1 VAGLK
6 RSLAVDLGGLP
17 LATPVVIASGCG
29 GEGRELAGLTDV
41 RKVGAIVTRIV
52 TIAPRKGS
60 PTPRI
65 SESASGVVWSTGLQN
80 PGIES
85 FVEDELP
92 RMVSLGA
99 PVIVSIAGET
109 LEEFVRLASLLQA
122 RPGVVAIE
130 TQLSG
135 PDVGL
140 HRAVLGVQPERASEI
155 VGAVARMSM
164 IPVFAKL
171 PPFATEIVEV
181 AHACVRAGATG
192 VTLVDA
198 VPALA
203 VDAVRFRPELGAVTG
218 WLSGPAIRPI
228 ALRAIHEVAQAMPE
242 VPIMGCG
249 GVRSGSDAAEMMLA
263 GAWAVQVGT
272 ATIVDASAPV
282 RIATELMEYLRSKG
296 FTSPNELRGRLR
308 LPVAPEPAPTE
319 GAPA

>member
-1 VAGLK
+1 VK
-6 RSLAVDLGGLP
+6 RTLAVDLGGLV
-17 LATPVVIASGCG
+17 LSTPVVIASGCAG
-29 GEGRELAGLTDV
+29 GGRELAGLTDP
-41 RKVGAIVTRIV
+41 RKLGAIVSRSI

-65 SESASGVVWSTGLQN
+65 AESASGIVWSTGLQN
-80 PGIES
+80 PGIEA

-92 RMVSLGA
+92 RLARAGA
-99 PVIVSIAGET
+99 PVIVSIAGGT
-109 LEEFVRLASLLQA
+109 LEEFVKLASLLQA
-122 RPGVVAIE
+122 RPGVVALE
-130 TQLSG
+130 TQISG
-135 PDVGL
+135 PDEEL
-140 HRAVLGVQPERASEI
+140 HHGVLGAQPERASEI

-171 PPFATEIVEV
+171 PPLTPEIVEV

-203 VDAVRFRPELGAVTG
+203 VDAAGFRPELGGVTG

-228 ALRAIHEVAQAMPE
+228 ALRAIHEVARAMPA

-249 GVRSGSDAAEMMLA
+249 GVRSGLDAAEMLVA

-282 RIATELMEYLRSKG
+282 RIATELLGLLKAKG
-296 FTSPNELRGRLR
+296 LASPVELRARLR
-308 LPVAPEPAPTE
+308 LPVSAEAAAPEVAPT
-319 GAPA
+319 